1 MNGKKG
7 DFVLDIQ
14 TRDFTKTET
23 IENHVREKVE
33 QLRKYIKQ
41 GKDTTVIVNV
51 EIGKVTSKHKSG
63 EVFRA
68 EINIQIAGNFFR
80 AEAEKDDLYA
90 AVDKV
95 KDEMSRVLR
104 ENFSKRRDLWRRG
117 SLRFKN
123 MLRGITRRG
132 KKP

>member
-1 MNGKKG
+1 MNREKG
-7 DFVLDIQ
+7 NFVLDIQ
-14 TRDFTKTET
+14 IRNFEKTEN
-23 IENHVREKVE
+23 IENYVRTKVG

-41 GKDTTVIVNV
+41 EEDTTVIANV

-68 EINIQIAGNFFR
+68 NFNFQIAGSFFR

-90 AVDKV
+90 AIDKV

-123 MLRGITRRG
+123 MLRGISRRRG
-132 KKP
+132 Q